1 MRGTYLGEL
10 EELVLLAVAV
20 LNTDAYAVSV
30 RKEIQERAQRK
41 VNISA
46 IHASLY
52 RLEDKGFLDS
62 YMGEATNKRGGK
74 SKRIFKV
81 TAYGYKSLKEAQ
93 GVRQS
98 FWGSIPQ
105 LSSQNEITL
114 TAFPG

>member
-10 EELVLLAVAV
+10 EELVLLAVAA
-20 LNTDAYAVSV
+20 LNENAYAVSV
-30 RKEIQERAQRK
+30 RAEIESRANRK

-81 TAYGYKSLKEAQ
+81 TTYGYKTLKEAQ
-93 GVRQS
+93 SVRQS

-105 LSSQNEITL
+105 LSTQK
-114 TAFPG
+114 

>member
-10 EELVLLAVAV
+10 EELVLLAVAA
-20 LNTDAYAVSV
+20 LDENAYAVSV
-30 RKEIQERAQRK
+30 KSEIETRANRK

-81 TAYGYKSLKEAQ
+81 TTYGYKTLKEAQ
-93 GVRQS
+93 SVRQS

-105 LSSQNEITL
+105 LSTQK
-114 TAFPG
+114 

>member
-10 EELVLLAVAV
+10 EELVLLSVAALVDSAYAVAV
-20 LNTDAYAVSV
+20 RA
-30 RKEIQERAQRK
+30 EIEGRANRK

-62 YMGEATNKRGGK
+62 HMGEATNKRGGK
-74 SKRIFKV
+74 SKRIFTV
-81 TAYGYKSLKEAQ
+81 TTYGYKTLKEAQ
-93 GVRQS
+93 TVRQS

-105 LSSQNEITL
+105 LSAQK
-114 TAFPG
+114 